1 MKLTS
6 KSGKHIDTSLVPT
19 QRRVAVARLE
29 LGMYVC
35 ELDRPWNETNFAF
48 QGFPLLKPAEIHALR
63 NCCEYVY
70 VDDTRRVRLQHDAPV
85 PVVGP
90 RVRKPIQRPQQALS
104 TEVEE
109 ARAAYLDGSR
119 LIEQVLADVQHG
131 RVIDTRAC
139 HGAVKRNLAS
149 MLRNES
155 AMLWLIRLKNK
166 DLYTSL
172 HCLSVSIMAMGFGNH
187 LGLQDDKLQLLGMAG
202 LLHDVG
208 KMRIDPEILNKPGK
222 LTAEEFEVIKRH
234 PVFGLEALRA
244 QPGIPEAAL
253 HAAYGHHERL
263 DGTGYPLG
271 SGPAQ
276 ISYMTR
282 IITIVDAFD
291 AITSH
296 RAYDCARPVQSAFEI
311 LRSASG
317 RQFDEDLVSEFIRWL
332 GAFPVGTLVEL
343 HTGEVAVVVE
353 KHRQYQ
359 LRPRVVVLR
368 DAAKQRCT
376 PRYLDLAQITVDE
389 EGAPYRISVGL
400 PDGSFGLHLADP
412 ELQAILHPET
422 LADFESS

>member
-6 KSGKHIDTSLVPT
+6 KSGKHIDTLLVPT
-19 QRRVAVARLE
+19 RRQVAVARLE

-48 QGFPLLKPAEIHALR
+48 QGFPLLTPGEIRALR

-70 VDDTRRVRLQHDAPV
+70 VDDTRRVRLQHEAPV
-85 PVVGP
+85 PVGGP

-109 ARAAYLDGSR
+109 ARGAYLDGSR
-119 LIEQVLADVQHG
+119 LIDQVLADVQHG

-222 LTAEEFEVIKRH
+222 LTAEEFEVIKLH

-317 RQFDEDLVSEFIRWL
+317 RQFDEDLVREFIRWL

-376 PRYLDLAQITVDE
+376 PRYLDLAQLTVDE
-389 EGAPYRISVGL
+389 EGAPYRISAGL